1 MSNGLEL
8 QNGLFE
14 YLNIAD
20 AERIHSQVIVWLLS
34 RDAPLSSAEKSKFL
48 TSFLGLKDKA
58 YRTID
63 AITEFQSIDILIR
76 ADDDLFVIEN
86 KLKSSQHSDQLE
98 KYKKILKHSFG
109 FWITEGARD
118 REFYFLTLI
127 GEEADSEDWI
137 NIGYGQLLKAVQQID
152 HVESYPLISA
162 YLTSLENLMGVV
174 NSFNENHRNFKR
186 VFTEGSLTK
195 WKKAQSIKDGGGHT
209 PAEAYIAKCQLE
221 TILQKM
227 FMARLAGK
235 LSLDAEDAIEINET
249 RGTGLLQ
256 VRFMALSFSMD
267 GNLFHMGVQ
276 LQGRSF
282 KINMMADEYSSS
294 KKGLILAAHNEFKA
308 VAKENGCRFNDSR
321 SKAYLSMSKRLKELY
336 DYSFDE
342 LVECIDGEC
351 AKARLVCVNL
361 RYRIE
366 SLHNSQLDNLS
377 DSVEPIGSSS
387 TYKNARAKDR

>member
-1 MSNGLEL
+1 MSNGLEF
-8 QNGLFE
+8 QSGLFE

-34 RDAPLSSAEKSKFL
+34 QDAPFSSAAKSKFL
-48 TSFLGLKDKA
+48 ISFLGLEDKD
-58 YRTID
+58 YRTVD

-98 KYKKILKHSFG
+98 KYKEILKHPFG
-109 FWITEGARD
+109 FWMTEGVRD
-118 REFYFLTLI
+118 RKFYFLTLI
-127 GEEADSEDWI
+127 GEEANSEGWV
-137 NIGYGQLLKAVQQID
+137 NIGYGRLLKAVQQID

-162 YLTSLENLMGVV
+162 YLTSLENLMGAV
-174 NSFNENHRNFKR
+174 NSFNEDHQKFKS
-186 VFTEGSLTK
+186 VFTEGSFTK
-195 WKKAQSIKDGGGHT
+195 WKKAQAIRNGGKYT

-235 LSLDAEDAIEINET
+235 LSLDIEDTIEISET

-256 VRFMALSFSMD
+256 VRFKALSFKMN

-294 KKGLILAAHNEFKA
+294 EKDLISKAVRNEFEA
-308 VAKENGCRFNDSR
+308 VANENGRRFNDSR
-321 SKAYLSMSKRLKELY
+321 SKAYLSMSTGLNELY
-336 DYSFDE
+336 DYSFND
-342 LVECIDGEC
+342 LVECIDGEF

-361 RYRIE
+361 KSRIE
-366 SLHNSQLDNLS
+366 SLHNSQS
-377 DSVEPIGSSS
+377 EQ
-387 TYKNARAKDR
+387 KNEATRKGKLWT